1 MDKYNLIYIYPIDFE
16 SKGLYRRSLVIYS
29 ILGILL
35 FQLEMF
41 LISGS
46 VLSKRVNIYL
56 FAFLVIQSMI
66 VFTVFEFIRKPWEG
80 KEHAA
85 TLALQQQ
92 ANNLFDS
99 ISSYHTNNNANETE
113 NEKSALTAAGANAEG
128 ADSAT
133 EKRDDSKNKSTQ
145 NRNLPETYNE
155 KILILRAAY
164 ENPLDE
170 YF

>member
-16 SKGLYRRSLVIYS
+16 SKGLYRRSLIIYS

-41 LISGS
+41 LVSGS

-85 TLALQQQ
+85 TLAL
-92 ANNLFDS
+92 
-99 ISSYHTNNNANETE
+99 
-113 NEKSALTAAGANAEG
+113 
-128 ADSAT
+128 
-133 EKRDDSKNKSTQ
+133 
-145 NRNLPETYNE
+145 
-155 KILILRAAY
+155 
-164 ENPLDE
+164 
-170 YF
+170 

>member
-1 MDKYNLIYIYPIDFE
+1 M
-16 SKGLYRRSLVIYS
+16 IYS

-85 TLALQQQ
+85 TLAL
-92 ANNLFDS
+92 
-99 ISSYHTNNNANETE
+99 
-113 NEKSALTAAGANAEG
+113 
-128 ADSAT
+128 
-133 EKRDDSKNKSTQ
+133 
-145 NRNLPETYNE
+145 
-155 KILILRAAY
+155 
-164 ENPLDE
+164 
-170 YF
+170 